1 MNKDDFM
8 KVFAVDMDG
17 TFLDSNNT
25 YDMKYFERLN
35 TEYKDEFKLIVASSN
50 TISHLKTF
58 FRQKDIYYIGSNGAV
73 IDFEEKI
80 IDTQFLDTT
89 DINRVLTYLNNMH
102 IYSYVVS
109 TLEKSYVN
117 KVAGEQFI
125 NRMQQYYNDLIINNL
140 NEIDGITKITIEIK
154 SDVTELMAQLNALC
168 QSSIA
173 VDSGFNCVDIIHK
186 GINKAVAIKK
196 VMNILGAKMHDL
208 YVFGDSDNDIEML
221 KLTENSFAMAN
232 GNEEVKSIAK
242 YEIPSNDENGVLI
255 TMEMILKK
263 EL

>member
-1 MNKDDFM
+1 M

-17 TFLDSNNT
+17 TFLDSDNN
-25 YDMKYFERLN
+25 YDKKFFERLN
-35 TEYKDEFKLIVASSN
+35 TEYKDEFKLLVASSN

-73 IDFEEKI
+73 IAFDDKI
-80 IDTQFLDTT
+80 IDTQFLDNT
-89 DINRVLTYLNNMH
+89 DIYRILKYLNYNN
-102 IYSYVVS
+102 IYSYVTS

-117 KVAGEQFI
+117 KLAGEQFI
-125 NRMQQYYNDLIINNL
+125 SRMQNYYNDLIINNL
-140 NEIDGITKITIEIK
+140 NEMNEMNDITKITIEIK
-154 SDVTELMAQLNALC
+154 GDMKELIAQLNALC

-173 VDSGFNCVDIIHK
+173 VYSGFNCIDIIHK
-186 GINKAVAIKK
+186 GTNKAVAIKK
-196 VMNILGAKMHDL
+196 VLNILVANMQDL

-221 KLTENSFAMAN
+221 KLTKNSFAMAN
-232 GNEEVKSIAK
+232 GNDKVKSIAK

-255 TMEMILKK
+255 TMEKILKE

>member
-1 MNKDDFM
+1 M

-17 TFLDSNNT
+17 TFLDSNYT
-25 YDMKYFERLN
+25 YDKKYFDRLN
-35 TEYKDEFKLIVASSN
+35 TQYKDEFKLIVASSN

-58 FRQKDIYYIGSNGAV
+58 FKQKDIYYIGSNGAV

-80 IDTQFLDTT
+80 VDTQFLDTT
-89 DINRVLTYLNNMH
+89 DLNRVLTYLNTNN
-102 IYSYVVS
+102 IYSYVIS

-117 KVAGEQFI
+117 KKAGEKFI
-125 NRMQQYYNDLIINNL
+125 SRMQHYYNDLIIHNL
-140 NEIDGITKITIEIK
+140 NKIDNITKVTKVTIELK
-154 SDVTELMAQLNALC
+154 SDIHEVIAELNTLC

-173 VDSGFNCVDIIHK
+173 VDSGFNCIDVINEST
-186 GINKAVAIKK
+186 NKAVAIKK
-196 VMNILGAKMHDL
+196 VMNMIDVNMHDL

-221 KLTENSFAMAN
+221 KLTGNSFAMAN
-232 GNEEVKSIAK
+232 ANEKVKSIAK

-255 TMEMILKK
+255 TMEKILKK